1 MGGSGKGKIRNTSTC
16 SRPMPI
22 RSASTSSSTPPLSE
36 GNDMRRQAMLFIFA
50 AMAAIVPLLAQAP
63 APASSQIPPQ
73 EQPGGGRGGPGGPR
87 GGPPGRGPAVPSGPG
102 RSNNPFTSP
111 IPTDAAI
118 TVKYS
123 EFASIPDA
131 NGQPARMNLI
141 LDQPD
146 TRRLVV
152 NTMPGML
159 YAVSYDGRNVTPYLD
174 INDAKWSVPVQS
186 GNSEQGFQS
195 FAFHPDFAQN
205 GRPGYGRFYTWVDTS
220 NTTPMADF
228 TPSGNGHSHDE
239 VLLEWTAK
247 DPKAA
252 AYDGGAPRELFRVA
266 HPFPNHNGGMI
277 AFNPLARRGA
287 PEYGLLYIGSADG
300 GSGGDP
306 YNHAQNLKSVFGKIL
321 RIDPLGRN
329 SKNGKYGIPESNPFA
344 RNAEALG
351 EIYSYGHR
359 NPQRFSWDPK
369 NGNMFEA
376 EIGQNIN
383 EEINQIVA
391 GGNYGWN
398 IWEGS
403 FKYFNREVSTEDQRA
418 DATMKYP
425 IVDFDHTD
433 PLLQRLAAAT
443 GIYAYRDKAVP
454 QLTNKLIFGDNPSGE
469 IFYVD
474 ADAVPKGGQNFHR
487 ILFTDRGET
496 KTLLQIIKD
505 KNMQQGKTLA
515 TRADLRMGMGPNG
528 QLFVLNKR
536 DGVIRL
542 MKP

>member
-1 MGGSGKGKIRNTSTC
+1 
-16 SRPMPI
+16 
-22 RSASTSSSTPPLSE
+22 
-36 GNDMRRQAMLFIFA
+36 MRRLVMLFIL
-50 AMAAIVPLLAQAP
+50 AAIAAIAPLLAQAP
-63 APASSQIPPQ
+63 LQAPPQLPPAS
-73 EQPGGGRGGPGGPR
+73 QPGGPGGPGGPR
-87 GGPPGRGPAVPSGPG
+87 GGTQGRGPAVPSGPG
-102 RSNNPFTSP
+102 RSNNPFTTP

-118 TVKYS
+118 TVRYS

-131 NGQPARMNLI
+131 SGQPARMNLI

-277 AFNPLARRGA
+277 AFNPLARRGT

-306 YNHAQNLKSVFGKIL
+306 YNHAQNLKSIFGKIL
-321 RIDPLGRN
+321 RIDPLGKN
-329 SKNGKYGIPESNPFA
+329 SKNGKYGIPDSNPFA

-398 IWEGS
+398 VWEGS

-418 DATMKYP
+418 DAAMKYP
-425 IVDFDHTD
+425 IAEFDHTD

-474 ADAVPKGGQNFHR
+474 ADALPRSGQNFHR
-487 ILFTDRGET
+487 VLFTDKGSSET
-496 KTLLQIIKD
+496 KTLLQLIKD

-515 TRADLRMGMGPNG
+515 TRADLRMGTGPNG
-528 QLFVLNKR
+528 QLFVMNKR
-536 DGVIRL
+536 DGTIRVL
-542 MKP
+542 LP

>member
-1 MGGSGKGKIRNTSTC
+1 
-16 SRPMPI
+16 
-22 RSASTSSSTPPLSE
+22 
-36 GNDMRRQAMLFIFA
+36 MRRHSSLVIL
-50 AMAAIVPLLAQAP
+50 AAIVALTPLLAQAP
-63 APASSQIPPQ
+63 PQGRPGGPP
-73 EQPGGGRGGPGGPR
+73 GGRG
-87 GGPPGRGPAVPSGPG
+87 GRGPAVPSGPG
-102 RSNNPFTSP
+102 RSNNPFTAP
-111 IPTDAAI
+111 IPTDAVI
-118 TVKYS
+118 TVRFS
-123 EFASIPDA
+123 EFASLPDE
-131 NGQPARMNLI
+131 NNQPARMNLL

-146 TRRLVV
+146 TRRLFV
-152 NTMPGML
+152 NTMTGVL
-159 YAVSYDGRNVTPYLD
+159 YAVSYDGKQVTPYLD
-174 INDAKWSVPVQS
+174 VNDPKWSMPVQS
-186 GNSEQGFQS
+186 RNSEQGFQS

-205 GRPGYGRFYTWVDTS
+205 GRPGYGKFYTWVDTS
-220 NTTPMADF
+220 NMATPDF
-228 TPSGNGHSHDE
+228 TPSGDAHSHDE

-277 AFNPLARRGA
+277 AFNPLARRNT

-306 YNHAQNLKSVFGKIL
+306 YGHAQNLKSIFGKIL

-329 SKNGKYGIPESNPFA
+329 SKNGKYGIPDTNPFA
-344 RNAEALG
+344 KNPEALG

-369 NGNMFEA
+369 TGNMFEA

-398 IWEGS
+398 VWEGS
-403 FKYFNREVSTEDQRA
+403 FKYFNREVSTEDQRS
-418 DATMKYP
+418 DPKMMYP
-425 IVDFDHTD
+425 IAEFDHTD

-443 GIYAYRDKAVP
+443 GIYAYRDKAIP

-474 ADAVPKGGQNFHR
+474 ADALPKGGQNFHR
-487 ILFTDRGET
+487 ILFTDKGET
-496 KTLLQIIKD
+496 KTLLQILKE

-528 QLFVLNKR
+528 EFFILNKR
-536 DGVIRL
+536 DGTIRQVL
-542 MKP
+542 P

>member
-1 MGGSGKGKIRNTSTC
+1 
-16 SRPMPI
+16 
-22 RSASTSSSTPPLSE
+22 
-36 GNDMRRQAMLFIFA
+36 MRTRLTLFIL
-50 AMAAIVPLLAQAP
+50 AAIAAITPLLAQG
-63 APASSQIPPQ
+63 PPQ
-73 EQPGGGRGGPGGPR
+73 VPPGAAPGQGAPGGGPGGP
-87 GGPPGRGPAVPSGPG
+87 GGRGPVAPPGPG
-102 RSNNPFTSP
+102 RSNDPLPP
-111 IPTDAAI
+111 IPVSEGVV
-118 TVKYS
+118 TVRFS

-131 NGQPARMNLI
+131 DNQPARMNLI

-146 TRRLVV
+146 TRRLFV

-159 YAVSYDGRNVTPYLD
+159 YVVSYDGKSVTPYLD
-174 INDAKWSVPVQS
+174 INDAKWSTPVQY
-186 GNSEQGFQS
+186 GNSERGFQS
-195 FAFHPDFAQN
+195 FAFHPQFAQS
-205 GRPGYGRFYTWVDTS
+205 GTPGYGKFYTWLDTS
-220 NTTPMADF
+220 NMTPMADF
-228 TPSGNGHSHDE
+228 TPSGTGHTHDE
-239 VLLEWTAK
+239 ILLEWTAK

-277 AFNPLARRGA
+277 AFNPLARPGT
-287 PEYGLLYIGSADG
+287 PEFGLLYIGSADG

-306 YNHAQNLKSVFGKIL
+306 YGHAQNLKSIFGKIL

-329 SKNGKYGIPESNPFA
+329 SKNGKYGIPASNPFVT
-344 RNAEALG
+344 NADALG
-351 EIYSYGHR
+351 EIYWSGHR

-398 IWEGS
+398 VWEGS
-403 FKYFNREVSTEDQRA
+403 FKYFNREVSIEDQRG
-418 DATMKYP
+418 DPKMVFP
-425 IVDFDHTD
+425 IADFDHTD

-474 ADAVPKGGQNFHR
+474 ADALPKGGQNFHR
-487 ILFTDRGET
+487 ILFNDKGQT
-496 KTLLQIIKD
+496 KTLLQVIKE

-536 DGVIRL
+536 DGTIRL
-542 MKP
+542 IVP

>member
-1 MGGSGKGKIRNTSTC
+1 
-16 SRPMPI
+16 
-22 RSASTSSSTPPLSE
+22 
-36 GNDMRRQAMLFIFA
+36 MRRPVTLFIL
-50 AMAAIVPLLAQAP
+50 AAIAAITPLLAQG
-63 APASSQIPPQ
+63 PPQ
-73 EQPGGGRGGPGGPR
+73 APPGGAPPEGRQGPPR
-87 GGPPGRGPAVPSGPG
+87 GGAGGFPAPGPYTPSGPG
-102 RSNNPFTSP
+102 RSNNPMTAP
-111 IPTDAAI
+111 IPATDGVI

-131 NGQPARMNLI
+131 GNQPARMNLI

-146 TRRLVV
+146 TRRLFV
-152 NTMPGML
+152 NLMTGML
-159 YAVSYDGRNVTPYLD
+159 YAVSYDGKSVTPYLD
-174 INDAKWSVPVQS
+174 VNDPKWATPVQS

-195 FAFHPDFAQN
+195 FAFHPDFAQS
-205 GRPGYGRFYTWVDTS
+205 GRPGYGKFYTWVDTS
-220 NTTPMADF
+220 NTMPTPDF
-228 TPSGNGHSHDE
+228 TPSGNGRTHDE
-239 VLLEWTAK
+239 ILLEWTAK

-252 AYDGGAPRELFRVA
+252 AYDGAAPRELFRVA

-277 AFNPLARRGA
+277 AFNPLARRGQ

-300 GSGGDP
+300 GAGGDP
-306 YNHAQNLKSVFGKIL
+306 YNHAQNLKAIFGKIL
-321 RIDPLGRN
+321 RIDPLGKN
-329 SKNGKYGIPESNPFA
+329 SKNGKYGIPANNPFA
-344 RNAEALG
+344 KNPDALG

-398 IWEGS
+398 VWEGS
-403 FKYFNREVSTEDQRA
+403 FKYYNREVSTDDQRA
-418 DATMKYP
+418 DPKMIYP

-474 ADAVPKGGQNFHR
+474 ADNLPKGGQNFHR
-487 ILFTDRGET
+487 ILFNDKGET

-505 KNMQQGKTLA
+505 KNMQQGKMVA
-515 TRADLRMGMGPNG
+515 TRADLRMGIGPNG
-528 QLFVLNKR
+528 QLFILNKH
-536 DGVIRL
+536 DGTIRL
-542 MKP
+542 IMP